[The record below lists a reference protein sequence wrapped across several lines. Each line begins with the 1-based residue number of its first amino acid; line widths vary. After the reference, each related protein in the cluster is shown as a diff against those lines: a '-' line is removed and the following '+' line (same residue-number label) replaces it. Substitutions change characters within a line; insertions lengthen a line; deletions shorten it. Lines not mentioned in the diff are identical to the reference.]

1 MRGQA
6 RCQGVNKGGA
16 QENRLEQLAA
26 HVQRNLR
33 QRGIGVFKAM
43 NIREEQLHKER
54 RDDENNAAVHRS
66 KKNRFRDHPC
76 GVRGLFRQRG
86 HRVEAEKREADNRR
100 AGNNRDQM
108 RILADKRLQRP
119 DGPHPLAFVQPLH
132 HQNDKHHHDRNL
144 HQHEQ
149 GVEVGHQ
156 VNAFQVRGG
165 QNGDKGDHPHPW
177 RHLREQRRE
186 IDLRQQDVD
195 HRQKQIIEQRRPA
208 DHKTDVRTDG
218 FLRVGIGGTGFRE
231 LTHQFAVAD
240 GGEQH
245 PGQRQ
250 QIRRRYVAIADAGD
264 DAEGI
269 KHRHRRQIGQPH
281 HHHLPEFEGFTQAW
295 SARLSGVMR
304 RKINSHRPFPPCC

>member
-16 QENRLEQLAA
+16 EENRLEQLAA

-144 HQHEQ
+144 HEHEQ

-195 HRQKQIIEQRRPA
+195 HRQKQIIEQRRPG

-269 KHRHRRQIGQPH
+269 KPRHRRQIGQPH